1 MCQIVHVAA
10 AQVDGQHCRPLHLP
24 SMGVPSARSVQLQSA
39 HRVSVQVK
47 LEGALAS
54 SHIER
59 HMRWRGWESVPRRRG
74 QDHQSPWLLSKA
86 VASST

>member
-1 MCQIVHVAA
+1 MCQIVRVAA
-10 AQVDGQHCRPLHLP
+10 AQVDRQRCHPLHLP
-24 SMGVPSARSVQLQSA
+24 SMAVPSARSLQLQSA

-59 HMRWRGWESVPRRRG
+59 HMRWRGGRAYQGVVAGITSHLGCYRR
-74 QDHQSPWLLSKA
+74 S
-86 VASST
+86 